1 MVLCAGFLTQLI
13 ASIAFLLCEVFLN
26 TSFLSVP
33 YRVMLGY
40 PWDAHVYMH
49 EWVAQGLLL
58 VAATTLVLFFAG
70 GVYSDKIAYANKYV
84 V

>member
-1 MVLCAGFLTQLI
+1 
-13 ASIAFLLCEVFLN
+13 
-26 TSFLSVP
+26 
-33 YRVMLGY
+33 MLGY

-84 V
+84 VEQSFYQRSALIYP

>member
-1 MVLCAGFLTQLI
+1 ML
-13 ASIAFLLCEVFLN
+13 
-26 TSFLSVP
+26 
-33 YRVMLGY
+33 LGY
-40 PWDAHVYMH
+40 PWDVHVYMH

-84 V
+84 LALGLLAT